1 MTDLKAIIFDLDGV
15 IIDSEDLHEE
25 TCRMALRHYALEAA
39 FLDFDAFIG
48 KTEQDVFDY
57 VMQANDADHV
67 NVADLIALKQ
77 RLYGDLLDRLLPV
90 HGALAFIER
99 LAQAGFA
106 LGLTTSSVPEN
117 QQRAFDKF
125 DLHRY
130 FDTVVTAADVTNAK
144 PHPEPY
150 LTTAQ
155 RLGVAPARCLVIE
168 DSTHG
173 VRSARR
179 AGCRVAGLTTTFG
192 KEALA
197 EAGADVVVDRFDEL
211 AQHLRLEDEP

>member
-15 IIDSEDLHEE
+15 IIDSEALHEE
-25 TCRMALRHYALEAA
+25 AGRMAMSRYALDAA
-39 FLDFDAFIG
+39 SLDFDAFKG
-48 KTEQDVFDY
+48 KTEQDVFEY
-57 VMQANDADHV
+57 VVETNDADHV
-67 NVADLIALKQ
+67 SVADLLALKQ
-77 RLYGDLLDRLLPV
+77 RLYGNLLDRLLPV
-90 HGALAFIER
+90 QGALAFIER

-106 LGLTTSSVPEN
+106 LGLTTSSLPKN

-130 FDTVVTAADVTNAK
+130 FDVVVTAADVTHAK

-155 RLGVAPARCLVIE
+155 RLGVAPAYCLVIE

-197 EAGADVVVDRFDEL
+197 EAGAEVVVDRYDEL
-211 AQHLRLEDEP
+211 ALHLHWEDTP